1 MDIPTIFTQPENFYS
16 LACYTYILSGVICAI
31 VRWFHMCRP
40 FDQRSDYFYPAR
52 RQVTFFY
59 AATALQLPYMLCP
72 GDPGSWFFARSFGI
86 LYYPVCFALLYHRFF
101 QMRHLWSKK
110 LSIAYFCSPFLLLG
124 TLFVI
129 VVFHQNDLLLPY
141 KRLWECIMVCVSIL
155 LTYRLVKECR
165 WVAKKVESYHTQN
178 YSNESDFPFTFAKNM
193 LYLPAVWLI
202 VMWTLFL
209 LDNQMVKAFIDL
221 IMAAWHVLFLCH
233 ILHPSRPVSSK
244 RSIDDMKT
252 IENENM
258 ERILQENEL
267 LEKVVEATDNLI
279 LEEPCTEDEANVTDE
294 AGVTDEKLLCHILH
308 PSRPVSSKRSI
319 DDMKTI
325 ENENMERILQENEL
339 LEKVVEATDNLI
351 LEEPCTEDEAN
362 VTDEAGVTDE
372 NNETDEANKRQL
384 IEHNGENTRQRIEK
398 EKWESVK
405 NEVLTIVSRRYL
417 EPSLKRIEVIRD
429 VSAMNHTLAGTFITQ
444 VGFYRLVNAFRVRHY
459 ERLMESDSTSNLGQE
474 IAAEMCG
481 FKNRWGLSN
490 ARKRLKDFDYELIER
505 YVR

>member
-16 LACYTYILSGVICAI
+16 LACYTYILSGVICAV

-124 TLFVI
+124 ALFVI

-221 IMAAWHVLFLCH
+221 IIAAWHVLFLCR

-252 IENENM
+252 IEDENM

-279 LEEPCTEDEANVTDE
+279 LEEPCTEDEAD
-294 AGVTDEKLLCHILH
+294 
-308 PSRPVSSKRSI
+308 
-319 DDMKTI
+319 
-325 ENENMERILQENEL
+325 
-339 LEKVVEATDNLI
+339 
-351 LEEPCTEDEAN
+351 

-372 NNETDEANKRQL
+372 NNETDEANERQL
-384 IEHNGENTRQRIEK
+384 IERNGENTRQRIEK

-459 ERLMESDSTSNLGQE
+459 ERLMESDSTYILGQE

-481 FKNRWGLSN
+481 FKNRWGLAN

-505 YVR
+505 YIR

>member
-1 MDIPTIFTQPENFYS
+1 MDIPTIFTRPENFYS
-16 LACYTYILSGVICAI
+16 LACYTYILSGVICAV

-124 TLFVI
+124 ALFVI

-221 IMAAWHVLFLCH
+221 IIAAWHVLFLCR

-252 IENENM
+252 IEDENM

-279 LEEPCTEDEANVTDE
+279 LEEPCTEDEAD
-294 AGVTDEKLLCHILH
+294 
-308 PSRPVSSKRSI
+308 
-319 DDMKTI
+319 
-325 ENENMERILQENEL
+325 
-339 LEKVVEATDNLI
+339 
-351 LEEPCTEDEAN
+351 

-372 NNETDEANKRQL
+372 NNETDEANERQL
-384 IEHNGENTRQRIEK
+384 IERNGENTRQRIEK

-459 ERLMESDSTSNLGQE
+459 ERLMESDSTYILGQE
-474 IAAEMCG
+474 MAAEMCG
-481 FKNRWGLSN
+481 FKNRWGLTN
-490 ARKRLKDFDYELIER
+490 ARKRLKDFDYELIEKYMR
-505 YVR
+505 

>member
-16 LACYTYILSGVICAI
+16 LACYTYILSGVICAF

-40 FDQRSDYFYPAR
+40 FDQRRDYFYPAR

-124 TLFVI
+124 ALFVI

-221 IMAAWHVLFLCH
+221 IMAAWHVLLLCR

-279 LEEPCTEDEANVTDE
+279 LEEPCTEDEA
-294 AGVTDEKLLCHILH
+294 GVT
-308 PSRPVSSKRSI
+308 
-319 DDMKTI
+319 
-325 ENENMERILQENEL
+325 
-339 LEKVVEATDNLI
+339 
-351 LEEPCTEDEAN
+351 DEAN

-372 NNETDEANKRQL
+372 NNETDEANEPRL
-384 IEHNGENTRQRIEK
+384 TERNGENMRLKVEG

-481 FKNRWGLSN
+481 FKNRWGLAN

-505 YVR
+505 YMR

>member
-16 LACYTYILSGVICAI
+16 LACYTYILSGVICAV

-124 TLFVI
+124 ALFVI

-193 LYLPAVWLI
+193 LYLPAVWLT

-221 IMAAWHVLFLCH
+221 IIAAWHVLFLCR

-252 IENENM
+252 IEDENM

-279 LEEPCTEDEANVTDE
+279 LEEPCTEDEAD
-294 AGVTDEKLLCHILH
+294 
-308 PSRPVSSKRSI
+308 
-319 DDMKTI
+319 
-325 ENENMERILQENEL
+325 
-339 LEKVVEATDNLI
+339 
-351 LEEPCTEDEAN
+351 

-372 NNETDEANKRQL
+372 NNETDEANERQL
-384 IEHNGENTRQRIEK
+384 IERNGENTRQRIEK

-481 FKNRWGLSN
+481 FKNRWGLAN

-505 YVR
+505 YMR

>member
-124 TLFVI
+124 ALFVI

-178 YSNESDFPFTFAKNM
+178 FSNESDFPFTFAKNM

-221 IMAAWHVLFLCH
+221 IMAAWHFLLLCR

-279 LEEPCTEDEANVTDE
+279 LEEPCTEDEA
-294 AGVTDEKLLCHILH
+294 GVT
-308 PSRPVSSKRSI
+308 
-319 DDMKTI
+319 
-325 ENENMERILQENEL
+325 
-339 LEKVVEATDNLI
+339 
-351 LEEPCTEDEAN
+351 DEAN
-362 VTDEAGVTDE
+362 VTDEASVTDE
-372 NNETDEANKRQL
+372 NNETDEAIERQL
-384 IEHNGENTRQRIEK
+384 IERNGENTRQRIEK

-405 NEVLTIVSRRYL
+405 NEVLTIVSHRYL

-429 VSAMNHTLAGTFITQ
+429 VSTMNHTLAGTFITQ

-459 ERLMESDSTSNLGQE
+459 ERLMESHSTSNLGQE
-474 IAAEMCG
+474 MAAEMCG
-481 FKNRWGLSN
+481 FKNRWGLTN
-490 ARKRLKDFDYELIER
+490 ARKRLKDFDYELIEKYMR
-505 YVR
+505 

>member
-40 FDQRSDYFYPAR
+40 FDQRGDYFYPAR

-124 TLFVI
+124 ALFVI

-221 IMAAWHVLFLCH
+221 IIAAWHVLFLCR

-252 IENENM
+252 IEDENM

-279 LEEPCTEDEANVTDE
+279 LEESCTEDED
-294 AGVTDEKLLCHILH
+294 GVT
-308 PSRPVSSKRSI
+308 
-319 DDMKTI
+319 
-325 ENENMERILQENEL
+325 
-339 LEKVVEATDNLI
+339 
-351 LEEPCTEDEAN
+351 DEAN

-372 NNETDEANKRQL
+372 NNETDEANERQL
-384 IEHNGENTRQRIEK
+384 IERNGENTRQRIEK

-405 NEVLTIVSRRYL
+405 NEVLTIVSRRYP

-481 FKNRWGLSN
+481 FKNRWGLAN

-505 YVR
+505 YMR

>member
-16 LACYTYILSGVICAI
+16 LACYTYILSGVICAV

-124 TLFVI
+124 ALFVI

-221 IMAAWHVLFLCH
+221 IMAAWHVLLLCR

-244 RSIDDMKT
+244 RNIDDMKT

-267 LEKVVEATDNLI
+267 LEKVVEATDNHI
-279 LEEPCTEDEANVTDE
+279 LEESCTEDED
-294 AGVTDEKLLCHILH
+294 GVT
-308 PSRPVSSKRSI
+308 
-319 DDMKTI
+319 
-325 ENENMERILQENEL
+325 
-339 LEKVVEATDNLI
+339 
-351 LEEPCTEDEAN
+351 DEAN

-372 NNETDEANKRQL
+372 NNETDEANERQL
-384 IEHNGENTRQRIEK
+384 IERNGENTRQRIEK

-490 ARKRLKDFDYELIER
+490 ARKRLKDFDYEMIER

>member
-124 TLFVI
+124 ALFVI

-221 IMAAWHVLFLCH
+221 IMAAWHVLLLCR

-244 RSIDDMKT
+244 RNIDDMKT

-279 LEEPCTEDEANVTDE
+279 LEEPCTEDEAGVTDE
-294 AGVTDEKLLCHILH
+294 AD
-308 PSRPVSSKRSI
+308 
-319 DDMKTI
+319 
-325 ENENMERILQENEL
+325 
-339 LEKVVEATDNLI
+339 
-351 LEEPCTEDEAN
+351 

-372 NNETDEANKRQL
+372 NYENDEANERQL
-384 IEHNGENTRQRIEK
+384 IERNGENTRQRIEK

-459 ERLMESDSTSNLGQE
+459 ERLMESDSTYNLGQE
-474 IAAEMCG
+474 MAAEMCG
-481 FKNRWGLSN
+481 FKNRWGLTN
-490 ARKRLKDFDYELIER
+490 ARKRLKDFDYELIEKYMR
-505 YVR
+505 

>member
-16 LACYTYILSGVICAI
+16 LACYTYILSGVICAV

-124 TLFVI
+124 ALFII

-178 YSNESDFPFTFAKNM
+178 HSNESDFPFTFAKNM

-202 VMWTLFL
+202 VMWALFL

-221 IMAAWHVLFLCH
+221 IMAAWHVMLLCH

-244 RSIDDMKT
+244 RNMDDMKT

-279 LEEPCTEDEANVTDE
+279 LEEPCTEDEA
-294 AGVTDEKLLCHILH
+294 GVTDETG
-308 PSRPVSSKRSI
+308 V
-319 DDMKTI
+319 
-325 ENENMERILQENEL
+325 
-339 LEKVVEATDNLI
+339 A
-351 LEEPCTEDEAN
+351 
-362 VTDEAGVTDE
+362 DEAGVTDE
-372 NNETDEANKRQL
+372 NNETDEANERQL
-384 IEHNGENTRQRIEK
+384 IERNGENTRQRIEK

-405 NEVLTIVSRRYL
+405 NEVLTIVSHRYL

-459 ERLMESDSTSNLGQE
+459 ERLMESDSTYNLGQE
-474 IAAEMCG
+474 MAAEMCG
-481 FKNRWGLSN
+481 FKNRWGLAN

-505 YVR
+505 YMR

>member
-40 FDQRSDYFYPAR
+40 FDQRGDYFYPAR

-124 TLFVI
+124 ALFVI

-178 YSNESDFPFTFAKNM
+178 FSNESDFPFTFAKNM

-209 LDNQMVKAFIDL
+209 LDNQMVKAFIDI
-221 IMAAWHVLFLCH
+221 IMAAWHVLLLCR

-279 LEEPCTEDEANVTDE
+279 LEEPCTEDEA
-294 AGVTDEKLLCHILH
+294 GVT
-308 PSRPVSSKRSI
+308 
-319 DDMKTI
+319 
-325 ENENMERILQENEL
+325 
-339 LEKVVEATDNLI
+339 
-351 LEEPCTEDEAN
+351 DEAN
-362 VTDEAGVTDE
+362 VTDEASVTDE
-372 NNETDEANKRQL
+372 NNETDEAIERQL
-384 IEHNGENTRQRIEK
+384 IERNGENTRQRIEK

-405 NEVLTIVSRRYL
+405 NEVLTIVSHRYL

-481 FKNRWGLSN
+481 FKNRWGLAN

>member
-40 FDQRSDYFYPAR
+40 FDQRGDYFYPAR

-124 TLFVI
+124 ALFVI
-129 VVFHQNDLLLPY
+129 VVFHQNDLLLPH

-221 IMAAWHVLFLCH
+221 IMAAWHVLLLCR

-244 RSIDDMKT
+244 RNIDDMKT
-252 IENENM
+252 IEDENM

-279 LEEPCTEDEANVTDE
+279 LEEPCTEDEAGVTDE
-294 AGVTDEKLLCHILH
+294 AD
-308 PSRPVSSKRSI
+308 
-319 DDMKTI
+319 
-325 ENENMERILQENEL
+325 
-339 LEKVVEATDNLI
+339 
-351 LEEPCTEDEAN
+351 

-372 NNETDEANKRQL
+372 NYENDEANERQL
-384 IEHNGENTRQRIEK
+384 IERNGENTRQRIEK

-481 FKNRWGLSN
+481 FKNRWGLAN

-505 YVR
+505 YMR

>member
-40 FDQRSDYFYPAR
+40 FDQRGDYFYPAR

-101 QMRHLWSKK
+101 QMRYLWSKK

-124 TLFVI
+124 ALFVI

-193 LYLPAVWLI
+193 LYLPAVWLT

-221 IMAAWHVLFLCH
+221 IMAAWHVLLLCR

-279 LEEPCTEDEANVTDE
+279 LEEPCTEDEA
-294 AGVTDEKLLCHILH
+294 GVT
-308 PSRPVSSKRSI
+308 
-319 DDMKTI
+319 
-325 ENENMERILQENEL
+325 
-339 LEKVVEATDNLI
+339 
-351 LEEPCTEDEAN
+351 DEAN
-362 VTDEAGVTDE
+362 VTDEASVTDE
-372 NNETDEANKRQL
+372 NNETDEAIERQL
-384 IEHNGENTRQRIEK
+384 IERNGENTRQRIEK

-405 NEVLTIVSRRYL
+405 NEVLTIVSRRDL

-481 FKNRWGLSN
+481 FKNRWGLAN

-505 YVR
+505 YMR

>member
-16 LACYTYILSGVICAI
+16 LACYTYILSGVICAV

-40 FDQRSDYFYPAR
+40 FDQRGDYFYPAR

-101 QMRHLWSKK
+101 QMRHLRSKK
-110 LSIAYFCSPFLLLG
+110 LSIAYFCTPFLLLG
-124 TLFVI
+124 ALFVI

-141 KRLWECIMVCVSIL
+141 KLTWECVIGCVSIL

-221 IMAAWHVLFLCH
+221 IMAAWHVLLLCR

-279 LEEPCTEDEANVTDE
+279 LEEPCTEDEAGVTDEANVTDE
-294 AGVTDEKLLCHILH
+294 AD
-308 PSRPVSSKRSI
+308 
-319 DDMKTI
+319 
-325 ENENMERILQENEL
+325 
-339 LEKVVEATDNLI
+339 
-351 LEEPCTEDEAN
+351 

-372 NNETDEANKRQL
+372 NNETDEANERQL
-384 IEHNGENTRQRIEK
+384 IERNGENTRQRIEK

-459 ERLMESDSTSNLGQE
+459 ERLMESDSTYNLGQE

-481 FKNRWGLSN
+481 FKNRWGLTN
-490 ARKRLKDFDYELIER
+490 ARKRLKDFDYELIEKYMR
-505 YVR
+505 

>member
-16 LACYTYILSGVICAI
+16 LACYTYILSGVICAV

-124 TLFVI
+124 ALFVI

-221 IMAAWHVLFLCH
+221 IMAAWHVLLLCR

-267 LEKVVEATDNLI
+267 LEKAVEATDNLI
-279 LEEPCTEDEANVTDE
+279 LEEPCTEDEA
-294 AGVTDEKLLCHILH
+294 GVT
-308 PSRPVSSKRSI
+308 
-319 DDMKTI
+319 
-325 ENENMERILQENEL
+325 
-339 LEKVVEATDNLI
+339 
-351 LEEPCTEDEAN
+351 DEAN
-362 VTDEAGVTDE
+362 VTDEADVTD
-372 NNETDEANKRQL
+372 ETDEANERQL
-384 IEHNGENTRQRIEK
+384 IERNGENTRQRIEK

-405 NEVLTIVSRRYL
+405 NEVLTIVSHRYL

-459 ERLMESDSTSNLGQE
+459 ERLMESDSTYNLGQE
-474 IAAEMCG
+474 MAAEMCG
-481 FKNRWGLSN
+481 FKNRWGLAN

-505 YVR
+505 YMR

>member
-1 MDIPTIFTQPENFYS
+1 MDIPTIFTRPENFYS
-16 LACYTYILSGVICAI
+16 LACYTYILSGVICAV

-124 TLFVI
+124 ALFVI

-193 LYLPAVWLI
+193 LYLPAVWLT

-221 IMAAWHVLFLCH
+221 VMAAWHVLFLCR

-244 RSIDDMKT
+244 QSIDEMKT

-267 LEKVVEATDNLI
+267 LEKVVEAADNLI
-279 LEEPCTEDEANVTDE
+279 LEEPCTEDEA
-294 AGVTDEKLLCHILH
+294 GVT
-308 PSRPVSSKRSI
+308 
-319 DDMKTI
+319 
-325 ENENMERILQENEL
+325 
-339 LEKVVEATDNLI
+339 
-351 LEEPCTEDEAN
+351 DEAN
-362 VTDEAGVTDE
+362 VTDENNVTDEANVTDE
-372 NNETDEANKRQL
+372 NNETDEAIERQL
-384 IEHNGENTRQRIEK
+384 IERNGENTRLKVEG

-444 VGFYRLVNAFRVRHY
+444 VGFYRLVNAFRVRHD

-481 FKNRWGLSN
+481 FKNRWGLAN

>member
-124 TLFVI
+124 ALFVI

-221 IMAAWHVLFLCH
+221 IMAAWHVL
-233 ILHPSRPVSSK
+233 
-244 RSIDDMKT
+244 
-252 IENENM
+252 
-258 ERILQENEL
+258 
-267 LEKVVEATDNLI
+267 
-279 LEEPCTEDEANVTDE
+279 
-294 AGVTDEKLLCHILH
+294 LLCHILH

-351 LEEPCTEDEAN
+351 LEEPCTEDEAGVTDEAN
-362 VTDEAGVTDE
+362 VTDEASVTDE
-372 NNETDEANKRQL
+372 NNETDEAIERQL
-384 IEHNGENTRQRIEK
+384 IERNGENTRQRIEK

-405 NEVLTIVSRRYL
+405 NEVLTIVSHRYL

-481 FKNRWGLSN
+481 FKNRWGLAN

>member
-124 TLFVI
+124 ALFVI

-221 IMAAWHVLFLCH
+221 IMAAWHVL
-233 ILHPSRPVSSK
+233 
-244 RSIDDMKT
+244 
-252 IENENM
+252 
-258 ERILQENEL
+258 
-267 LEKVVEATDNLI
+267 
-279 LEEPCTEDEANVTDE
+279 
-294 AGVTDEKLLCHILH
+294 LLCHILH

-351 LEEPCTEDEAN
+351 SEEPCTEDEAGVTDEAN

-372 NNETDEANKRQL
+372 NNETDEANERQL
-384 IEHNGENTRQRIEK
+384 IERNGENTRQRIEK

-405 NEVLTIVSRRYL
+405 NEVLTIVSHRYL

-481 FKNRWGLSN
+481 FKNRWGLAN

>member
-16 LACYTYILSGVICAI
+16 LACYTYILSGVICAV

-124 TLFVI
+124 ALFVI

-221 IMAAWHVLFLCH
+221 IMAAWHVLLLCR

-279 LEEPCTEDEANVTDE
+279 LEEPCTEDEA
-294 AGVTDEKLLCHILH
+294 GVT
-308 PSRPVSSKRSI
+308 
-319 DDMKTI
+319 
-325 ENENMERILQENEL
+325 
-339 LEKVVEATDNLI
+339 
-351 LEEPCTEDEAN
+351 DEAN
-362 VTDEAGVTDE
+362 VTDEASVTDE
-372 NNETDEANKRQL
+372 NNETDEANERQL
-384 IEHNGENTRQRIEK
+384 IERNGENTRQRIEK

-405 NEVLTIVSRRYL
+405 NEVLTIVSHRYL

-481 FKNRWGLSN
+481 FKNRWGLAN
-490 ARKRLKDFDYELIER
+490 ARKRLKDFDYELIEK

>member
-124 TLFVI
+124 ALFVI

-165 WVAKKVESYHTQN
+165 WVAKKVESYYTQN
-178 YSNESDFPFTFAKNM
+178 YSNESDFPFTFAKSM

-221 IMAAWHVLFLCH
+221 IMAAWHVLLLCR

-279 LEEPCTEDEANVTDE
+279 LEEPCTEDEAGVTDEANVTDE
-294 AGVTDEKLLCHILH
+294 VG
-308 PSRPVSSKRSI
+308 
-319 DDMKTI
+319 
-325 ENENMERILQENEL
+325 
-339 LEKVVEATDNLI
+339 
-351 LEEPCTEDEAN
+351 

-372 NNETDEANKRQL
+372 NNETDEANERQL
-384 IEHNGENTRQRIEK
+384 IERNGENTRQRIEK

>member
-101 QMRHLWSKK
+101 QMRHLWSKN

-124 TLFVI
+124 ALFVI
-129 VVFHQNDLLLPY
+129 VVFHQNDLLLPH

-221 IMAAWHVLFLCH
+221 IIAAWHVLFLCR

-244 RSIDDMKT
+244 RNIDDMKT
-252 IENENM
+252 IENEKM

-279 LEEPCTEDEANVTDE
+279 LEEPCTEDED
-294 AGVTDEKLLCHILH
+294 GVK
-308 PSRPVSSKRSI
+308 
-319 DDMKTI
+319 
-325 ENENMERILQENEL
+325 
-339 LEKVVEATDNLI
+339 
-351 LEEPCTEDEAN
+351 DEAN

-372 NNETDEANKRQL
+372 NNETDEANERQL
-384 IEHNGENTRQRIEK
+384 IERNGENTRQRIEK

-459 ERLMESDSTSNLGQE
+459 ERLMESDSTYNLGQE
-474 IAAEMCG
+474 MAAEMCG
-481 FKNRWGLSN
+481 FKNRWGLTN
-490 ARKRLKDFDYELIER
+490 ARKRLKDFDYELIEKYMR
-505 YVR
+505 

>member
-16 LACYTYILSGVICAI
+16 LACYTYILSGVICAV

-40 FDQRSDYFYPAR
+40 FDQRGDYFYPAR

-124 TLFVI
+124 ALFVI
-129 VVFHQNDLLLPY
+129 VVFHQNDLLLPH
-141 KRLWECIMVCVSIL
+141 KRLLECIMVCVSIL

-221 IMAAWHVLFLCH
+221 IMAAWHVLLLCR

-244 RSIDDMKT
+244 RNIDDMKT

-279 LEEPCTEDEANVTDE
+279 LEEPCTEDEAGVTDE
-294 AGVTDEKLLCHILH
+294 AD
-308 PSRPVSSKRSI
+308 
-319 DDMKTI
+319 
-325 ENENMERILQENEL
+325 
-339 LEKVVEATDNLI
+339 
-351 LEEPCTEDEAN
+351 

-372 NNETDEANKRQL
+372 NYENDEANERQL
-384 IEHNGENTRQRIEK
+384 IERNGENTRQRIEK

-459 ERLMESDSTSNLGQE
+459 ERLMESDSTYNLGQE
-474 IAAEMCG
+474 MAAEMCG
-481 FKNRWGLSN
+481 FKNRWGLAN
-490 ARKRLKDFDYELIER
+490 ARKRLKDFDYELIEKYMR
-505 YVR
+505 

>member
-16 LACYTYILSGVICAI
+16 LACYTYILSGVICAV

-101 QMRHLWSKK
+101 QMRHLWSKN

-124 TLFVI
+124 ALFVI

-202 VMWTLFL
+202 VMYTLFL

-221 IMAAWHVLFLCH
+221 IIAAWHVLFLCR

-244 RSIDDMKT
+244 RNIDDMKT

-279 LEEPCTEDEANVTDE
+279 LEEPCTEDED
-294 AGVTDEKLLCHILH
+294 GVK
-308 PSRPVSSKRSI
+308 
-319 DDMKTI
+319 
-325 ENENMERILQENEL
+325 
-339 LEKVVEATDNLI
+339 
-351 LEEPCTEDEAN
+351 DEAN

-372 NNETDEANKRQL
+372 NNETDEANERQL
-384 IEHNGENTRQRIEK
+384 IERNSENTRQRIEK

-459 ERLMESDSTSNLGQE
+459 ERLMESDSTYNLGQE

-481 FKNRWGLSN
+481 FKNRWGLAN

-505 YVR
+505 YMR

>member
-16 LACYTYILSGVICAI
+16 LACYTYILSGVICAV

-110 LSIAYFCSPFLLLG
+110 LSIAYFCSLFLLLG
-124 TLFVI
+124 ALFVI

-221 IMAAWHVLFLCH
+221 IIAAWHVLFLCR

-252 IENENM
+252 IEDENM

-279 LEEPCTEDEANVTDE
+279 LEEPCTEDEAD
-294 AGVTDEKLLCHILH
+294 
-308 PSRPVSSKRSI
+308 
-319 DDMKTI
+319 
-325 ENENMERILQENEL
+325 
-339 LEKVVEATDNLI
+339 
-351 LEEPCTEDEAN
+351 

-372 NNETDEANKRQL
+372 NNETDEANERQL
-384 IEHNGENTRQRIEK
+384 IERNGENTRQRIEK

-417 EPSLKRIEVIRD
+417 EPSLNRIEVIRD

-481 FKNRWGLSN
+481 FKNRWGLAN

-505 YVR
+505 YMR

>member
-16 LACYTYILSGVICAI
+16 LACYTYILSGVICAV

-124 TLFVI
+124 ALFVI

-193 LYLPAVWLI
+193 LYLPAVWLT

-221 IMAAWHVLFLCH
+221 VMAAWHVLFLCR

-252 IENENM
+252 IEDENM

-279 LEEPCTEDEANVTDE
+279 LEEPCTEDEAD
-294 AGVTDEKLLCHILH
+294 
-308 PSRPVSSKRSI
+308 
-319 DDMKTI
+319 
-325 ENENMERILQENEL
+325 
-339 LEKVVEATDNLI
+339 
-351 LEEPCTEDEAN
+351 

-372 NNETDEANKRQL
+372 NNETDEANERQL
-384 IEHNGENTRQRIEK
+384 TERNGENTRQRIEK

-459 ERLMESDSTSNLGQE
+459 ERLMESDSTYILGQE
-474 IAAEMCG
+474 MAAEMCG
-481 FKNRWGLSN
+481 FKNRWGLTN

-505 YVR
+505 YIR

>member
-16 LACYTYILSGVICAI
+16 LACYTYILSGVICAV

-124 TLFVI
+124 ALFVI

-221 IMAAWHVLFLCH
+221 IIAAWHVLFLCR

-244 RSIDDMKT
+244 RNIDDMKT

-279 LEEPCTEDEANVTDE
+279 LEEPCTEDEAGVTDE
-294 AGVTDEKLLCHILH
+294 AD
-308 PSRPVSSKRSI
+308 
-319 DDMKTI
+319 
-325 ENENMERILQENEL
+325 
-339 LEKVVEATDNLI
+339 
-351 LEEPCTEDEAN
+351 

-372 NNETDEANKRQL
+372 NYENDEANERQL
-384 IEHNGENTRQRIEK
+384 IERNGENTRQRIEK

-459 ERLMESDSTSNLGQE
+459 ERLMESDSTYNLGQE
-474 IAAEMCG
+474 MAAEMCG
-481 FKNRWGLSN
+481 FKNRWGLTN
-490 ARKRLKDFDYELIER
+490 ARKRLKDFDYELIEKYMR
-505 YVR
+505 

>member
-40 FDQRSDYFYPAR
+40 FDQRGDYFYPAR

-124 TLFVI
+124 ALFVI

-221 IMAAWHVLFLCH
+221 IMAAWHVLLLCR

-267 LEKVVEATDNLI
+267 LEKAVEATDNLI
-279 LEEPCTEDEANVTDE
+279 LEEPCTEDEAD
-294 AGVTDEKLLCHILH
+294 
-308 PSRPVSSKRSI
+308 
-319 DDMKTI
+319 
-325 ENENMERILQENEL
+325 
-339 LEKVVEATDNLI
+339 
-351 LEEPCTEDEAN
+351 

-372 NNETDEANKRQL
+372 NNETDEANERQL
-384 IEHNGENTRQRIEK
+384 IERNGENTRQRIEK

-481 FKNRWGLSN
+481 FKNRWGLAN

-505 YVR
+505 YMR

>member
-16 LACYTYILSGVICAI
+16 LACYTYILSGVICAV

-124 TLFVI
+124 ALFVI

-221 IMAAWHVLFLCH
+221 IMAAWHVLLLCR

-279 LEEPCTEDEANVTDE
+279 LEEPCTEDEAGVTDE
-294 AGVTDEKLLCHILH
+294 A
-308 PSRPVSSKRSI
+308 
-319 DDMKTI
+319 
-325 ENENMERILQENEL
+325 N
-339 LEKVVEATDNLI
+339 
-351 LEEPCTEDEAN
+351 
-362 VTDEAGVTDE
+362 VTDE
-372 NNETDEANKRQL
+372 NNETDEAIERQL
-384 IEHNGENTRQRIEK
+384 IERNGENTRQRIEK

-481 FKNRWGLSN
+481 FKNRWGLAN

>member
-16 LACYTYILSGVICAI
+16 LACYTYILSGVICAV

-124 TLFVI
+124 ALFVI

-221 IMAAWHVLFLCH
+221 IIAAWHVLFLYR

-252 IENENM
+252 IEDENM

-279 LEEPCTEDEANVTDE
+279 LEEPCTEDEAD
-294 AGVTDEKLLCHILH
+294 
-308 PSRPVSSKRSI
+308 
-319 DDMKTI
+319 
-325 ENENMERILQENEL
+325 
-339 LEKVVEATDNLI
+339 
-351 LEEPCTEDEAN
+351 

-372 NNETDEANKRQL
+372 NNETDEANERQL
-384 IEHNGENTRQRIEK
+384 IERNGENTRQRIEK

-481 FKNRWGLSN
+481 FKNRWGLAN

>member
-16 LACYTYILSGVICAI
+16 LACYTYILSGVICAV

-110 LSIAYFCSPFLLLG
+110 LSIAYFCPPFLLLG
-124 TLFVI
+124 ALFVI

-221 IMAAWHVLFLCH
+221 IIAAWHVLFLCR

-252 IENENM
+252 IEDENM

-279 LEEPCTEDEANVTDE
+279 LEEPCTEDEAD
-294 AGVTDEKLLCHILH
+294 
-308 PSRPVSSKRSI
+308 
-319 DDMKTI
+319 
-325 ENENMERILQENEL
+325 
-339 LEKVVEATDNLI
+339 
-351 LEEPCTEDEAN
+351 

-372 NNETDEANKRQL
+372 NNETDEANERQL
-384 IEHNGENTRQRIEK
+384 IERNGENTRQRIEK

-459 ERLMESDSTSNLGQE
+459 ERLMESDSTYILGQE
-474 IAAEMCG
+474 MAAEMCG
-481 FKNRWGLSN
+481 FKNRWGLTN
-490 ARKRLKDFDYELIER
+490 ARKRLKDFDYELIEKYMR
-505 YVR
+505 

>member
-124 TLFVI
+124 ALFVI

-178 YSNESDFPFTFAKNM
+178 FSNESDFPFTFAKNM

-221 IMAAWHVLFLCH
+221 IMAAWHVLFLCR

-279 LEEPCTEDEANVTDE
+279 LEEPCTEDEA
-294 AGVTDEKLLCHILH
+294 GVT
-308 PSRPVSSKRSI
+308 
-319 DDMKTI
+319 
-325 ENENMERILQENEL
+325 
-339 LEKVVEATDNLI
+339 
-351 LEEPCTEDEAN
+351 DEAN

-372 NNETDEANKRQL
+372 NNETDEANERQL
-384 IEHNGENTRQRIEK
+384 IERNGENTRQRIEK

-405 NEVLTIVSRRYL
+405 NEVLTIVSHRYL

-481 FKNRWGLSN
+481 FKNRWGLAN